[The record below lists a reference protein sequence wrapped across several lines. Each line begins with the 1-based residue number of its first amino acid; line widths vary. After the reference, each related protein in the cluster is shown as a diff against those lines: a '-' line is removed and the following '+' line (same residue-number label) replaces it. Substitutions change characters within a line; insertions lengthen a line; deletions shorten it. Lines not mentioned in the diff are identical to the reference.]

1 MEDAL
6 DRNSGEFWRH
16 SGDILE
22 SGDEILESDPKLGP
36 TSKAVVKLS
45 RLDRHIADT
54 ASQFRQEGRKR
65 RRASSAGSEGSR
77 KKKMRR
83 GGTLH
88 IDSGSRIIKEW
99 PDKANLNETK
109 GQWPF
114 RPAATRA
121 MRNRHKMLYDLYY
134 LEIYVHIAY
143 NSLFG
148 GL

>member
-16 SGDILE
+16 SGEILE

-65 RRASSAGSEGSR
+65 RRASSAESEGSR

-99 PDKANLNETK
+99 PDKANLNEN
-109 GQWPF
+109 
-114 RPAATRA
+114 
-121 MRNRHKMLYDLYY
+121 M
-134 LEIYVHIAY
+134 V
-143 NSLFG
+143 G
-148 GL
+148 GCTDSRYFN